1 MNESGTLRIFR
12 KILQVG
18 FVVAIAL
25 TIWFSLIPIDYIP
38 SATRFSDLVLH
49 FLGYAVLGFLAV
61 ASGLHWRTG
70 FIVVF
75 TLGVLLEL
83 VQGLLGYRFFEI
95 KDIVV
100 NGLGTAV
107 GIGIGSLFV
116 VKFFTTYRYRHR

>member
-1 MNESGTLRIFR
+1 MNESGTLLIFR
-12 KILQVG
+12 GLSQVG
-18 FVVAIAL
+18 FAVAIGVTA
-25 TIWFSLIPIDYIP
+25 WFSLIPIDQIP
-38 SATRFSDLVLH
+38 SASRVPDVVTH
-49 FLGYAVLGFLAV
+49 FFGYAILGFLSI

-107 GIGIGSLFV
+107 GVGIGSIFV
-116 VKFFTTYRYRHR
+116 VKFFTTNRYRHR